1 MNKSSPST
9 GQSSR
14 LGSGAV
20 WSILDNL
27 AQQALSFVVF
37 LVLARLV
44 SPVEFGQIAI
54 AHVIVTFVRMT
65 VFDAI
70 THPVAR
76 SESPTDAL
84 YSWALGLCV
93 MSALV
98 MAALMLAGASMASRL
113 YAHPELA
120 QVISW
125 MSLVVVAIG
134 TAAVYEARLIRQMDF
149 RPLAIRSI
157 VSVSVGGCV
166 GIVLALRGA
175 GVMALVAQQVVTSC
189 LALGLLV
196 AQARWLPSLSIKG
209 ITGRG
214 IAKQGIPWRDFL
226 PNSSRVSMTGLF
238 SFLASQGDTV
248 LVSVFMGSYA
258 TGIYSFAKRLASAIY
273 LVIGSSLLKLAI
285 PAFADAGTGPVALRA
300 AYIRIVG
307 TSIFMMAPLLA
318 GLSLLAQPMITLF
331 FGDAWGPAT
340 PIVALLCA
348 LYILLAVN
356 QINDYLMFAI
366 GSRTVPMQR
375 GLVQTV
381 LALLLG
387 WAGSAWGLPWTA
399 AGFVLAG
406 LLVWPWPQAI
416 ANKSM
421 RVDFL
426 DLAFALKA
434 PLLATAAMSVFVWI
448 ALHQMR
454 LTAITLIALVACG
467 AAVFLL
473 SHRLVIYMSPSSHD
487 ALKDLVQ
494 RRRPAPV

>member
-1 MNKSSPST
+1 MNNATSST
-9 GQSSR
+9 GQGGR
-14 LGSGAV
+14 LGSGAI

-27 AQQALSFVVF
+27 AQQVLSFAVF

-76 SESPTDAL
+76 AESPTDAL
-84 YSWALGLCV
+84 YSWAFGLCV
-93 MSALV
+93 TAALT
-98 MAALMLAGASMASRL
+98 MAALMLAGAGVASRF

-166 GIVLALRGA
+166 GIVLAMRGA

-196 AQARWLPSLSIKG
+196 AQARWLPSLSKKDIAG
-209 ITGRG
+209 QG
-214 IAKQGIPWRDFL
+214 IAWRDFL

-238 SFLASQGDTV
+238 GFLASQGDTV
-248 LVSVFMGSYA
+248 LVSIFMGSYA

-273 LVIGSSLLKLAI
+273 LVIGSSLLRLAI
-285 PAFADAGTGPVALRA
+285 PAFADAGMSPVAMRA

-307 TSIFMMAPLLA
+307 TSVFMMTPLLA

-331 FGDAWGPAT
+331 FGDVWVSAT
-340 PIVALLCA
+340 PIVSLLCA
-348 LYILLAVN
+348 LYLLLAGN

-375 GLVQTV
+375 GLVQTL

-416 ANKSM
+416 ANKAIAFG
-421 RVDFL
+421 FL

-434 PLLATAAMSVFVWI
+434 PLLATGTLSLFLWS
-448 ALHQMR
+448 ALQQMR
-454 LTAITLIALVACG
+454 PTAVTLIALVACG

-473 SHRLVIYMSPSSHD
+473 SHRLVIRASPSSHD
-487 ALKDLVQ
+487 ALKGLLQ
-494 RRRPAPV
+494 LRRPAPA

>member
-1 MNKSSPST
+1 MNHASSNT
-9 GQSSR
+9 GQPGR
-14 LGSGAV
+14 LGSGAI

-27 AQQALSFVVF
+27 AQQVLSFVVF

-44 SPVEFGQIAI
+44 APVEFGQIAI

-76 SESPTDAL
+76 TESPTDAL
-84 YSWALGLCV
+84 YSWAFGLCV
-93 MSALV
+93 VAALA
-98 MAALMLAGASMASRL
+98 MAALMLAGAGVASRF

-125 MSLVVVAIG
+125 MSLTVVAIG

-196 AQARWLPSLSIKG
+196 AQARWLPSA
-209 ITGRG
+209 R
-214 IAKQGIPWRDFL
+214 AKGIPWRDFL

-238 SFLASQGDTV
+238 GFLASQGDTV
-248 LVSVFMGSYA
+248 LVSIFMGSYA

-285 PAFADAGTGPVALRA
+285 PAFADAGLSPAPLRA

-307 TSIFMMAPLLA
+307 TSVFMMAPLLA

-331 FGDAWGPAT
+331 FGDVWVPAT
-340 PIVALLCA
+340 PVVALLCA
-348 LYILLAVN
+348 LYLLLAVN

-366 GSRTVPMQR
+366 GARTVPMQR
-375 GLVQTV
+375 GLVQTL

-399 AGFVLAG
+399 AGFGLAG

-416 ANKSM
+416 ANKAM
-421 RVDFL
+421 AVGFM
-426 DLAFALKA
+426 DLAFALKG
-434 PLLATAAMSVFVWI
+434 PLLATVAMSMFLWS
-448 ALHQMR
+448 ALQQMQP
-454 LTAITLIALVACG
+454 TAVTLIALVACG
-467 AAVFLL
+467 AVVFLL
-473 SHRLVIYMSPSSHD
+473 AHRLVIRASPSSHD
-487 ALKDLVQ
+487 ALRDLVQ
-494 RRRPAPV
+494 LRRRAPA